1 MKPPPG
7 LKLRLIAGSQA
18 ISTRRLLLF
27 LSGILLLSV
36 SALLFIPASLL
47 TTAEQS
53 VIGLDIAH
61 PHIPDS
67 IKDLNPFKPTSH
79 TPPPPSTNSTGSSD
93 SWFSSWKW
101 LNPFSSNIAV
111 GDEERSVLPPMP
123 KRCPVY
129 TFYDSD
135 AKGDDADVED
145 QLLLAWRR
153 AFWAQGFQPVVLGM
167 GEAKEHGLYRVV
179 RDTGNFHPD
188 FERELMRWLA
198 WSRMGTGVL
207 VDYRVIPMAPYDDHT
222 FTALRRCDFTYA
234 TRYENYG
241 HRVFAGDKAS
251 IDAVLKYITSA
262 KGDNGTV
269 TIEGATKMANN
280 LFHIDPLPKSFADY
294 TSEAIKIKYPKLQ
307 FSDLPKLINAHLHE
321 NWIARFSSGISLLL
335 PFPETLGALHYP
347 AQVLAERLAACPV
360 DNPEPE
366 SCPSNKQDCKP
377 CKKGLK
383 VTPSKTFTN
392 KTGIFSLGTIPH
404 PYTFIALTNPE
415 INLSTD
421 YEDKSIR
428 FVRRRTQRDE
438 WLRAVTIPVSVG
450 SGPRVVTIKAATA
463 NPTSTTILSTS
474 DAGFKDIE
482 WTLGFTL
489 PTEEELKLDLP
500 KPDAQ
505 QVKVLDTTHKD
516 AFSAKDGGKKK
527 RLRRAVEAW
536 NLGGTEVWKFG
547 RAYVDRME
555 MERRKWSEAEKAFGR
570 GVAKNE

>member
-1 MKPPPG
+1 MK
-7 LKLRLIAGSQA
+7 Q
-18 ISTRRLLLF
+18 
-27 LSGILLLSV
+27 
-36 SALLFIPASLL
+36 
-47 TTAEQS
+47 
-53 VIGLDIAH
+53 
-61 PHIPDS
+61 
-67 IKDLNPFKPTSH
+67 
-79 TPPPPSTNSTGSSD
+79 
-93 SWFSSWKW
+93 
-101 LNPFSSNIAV
+101 
-111 GDEERSVLPPMP
+111 
-123 KRCPVY
+123 
-129 TFYDSD
+129 
-135 AKGDDADVED
+135 
-145 QLLLAWRR
+145 
-153 AFWAQGFQPVVLGM
+153 
-167 GEAKEHGLYRVV
+167 
-179 RDTGNFHPD
+179 
-188 FERELMRWLA
+188 
-198 WSRMGTGVL
+198 
-207 VDYRVIPMAPYDDHT
+207 VIPMAPYDDHT